1 MSNQLTPC
9 MEDLRMDS
17 TKEKVSYC
25 IGLETGRNLRNQFAD
40 IDHDCLKDG
49 FLDALSESNPK
60 LQQDEIQSILV
71 ALKNQI
77 EVQQRQNFSKLAED
91 NKRQS
96 EQFLSENKSK
106 KGVESLSSGLQ
117 YKVLSSGP
125 ASGASPTPLDFVKI
139 HYRGSF
145 IDGRIFDS
153 SYQRGQ
159 PHVFPLNRVIPGWTE
174 ILQMMKPGDK
184 WEVYIPPYLAY
195 GQMGFGQE
203 IGPNMALVFE
213 IELIAINE
221 N

>member
-1 MSNQLTPC
+1 
-9 MEDLRMDS
+9 MDS

-40 IDHDCLKDG
+40 MDQDCLKDG
-49 FLDALSESNPK
+49 FMDALSESDPK
-60 LQQDEIQSILV
+60 LQQEEIQSILV

-77 EVQQRQNFSKLAED
+77 EMQQRQNFSKMGEE
-91 NKRQS
+91 NKKQS
-96 EQFLSENKSK
+96 ELFLNENKSK
-106 KGVESLSSGLQ
+106 KGVETLSSGLQ

-125 ASGASPTPLDFVKI
+125 ASGTHPTPLDFVKI

-145 IDGRIFDS
+145 IDGRLFDS

-213 IELIAINE
+213 IELLAINE

>member
-1 MSNQLTPC
+1 MVSTKS
-9 MEDLRMDS
+9 EDLVMES

-25 IGLETGRNLRNQFAD
+25 IGLETGRNLKNQFAD
-40 IDHDCLKDG
+40 MDQDCLMKG
-49 FLDALSESNPK
+49 FTDALEGSTPELP
-60 LQQDEIQSILV
+60 QEEIQSILV

-77 EVQQRQNFSKLAED
+77 ETQQRQNFSRVAEE
-91 NKRQS
+91 NKKQS
-96 EQFLSENKSK
+96 EAYLNENKK
-106 KGVESLSSGLQ
+106 KEDIETLTSGLQ
-117 YKVLSSGP
+117 YKVLSTGP
-125 ASGASPTPLDFVKI
+125 VKGIHPTPLDFVKI

-145 IDGRIFDS
+145 IDGRVFDS

-174 ILQMMKPGDK
+174 ILQLMRVGDK
-184 WEVYIPPYLAY
+184 WQVFIPPYLAY

-213 IELIAINE
+213 IELLGINE

>member
-1 MSNQLTPC
+1 
-9 MEDLRMDS
+9 MDS

-40 IDHDCLKDG
+40 MDHNCLKDG
-49 FLDALSESNPK
+49 FMDALSESNPK

-77 EVQQRQNFSKLAED
+77 EMQQRQNFSKLAED
-91 NKRQS
+91 NKKQS
-96 EQFLSENKSK
+96 EQFLNENKNK

-125 ASGASPTPLDFVKI
+125 ASGTHPTPLDFVKI

-203 IGPNMALVFE
+203 IGPNMALIFE

>member
-1 MSNQLTPC
+1 
-9 MEDLRMDS
+9 MDS

>member
-1 MSNQLTPC
+1 
-9 MEDLRMDS
+9 MEDLPMDS

-40 IDHDCLKDG
+40 MDQDCLKDG
-49 FLDALSESNPK
+49 FMDALSESNPK

-77 EVQQRQNFSKLAED
+77 EMQQRQNFSKIGEE
-91 NKRQS
+91 NKKQS
-96 EQFLSENKSK
+96 ELFLNENKTK
-106 KGVESLSSGLQ
+106 KGVETLSSGLQ

-125 ASGASPTPLDFVKI
+125 ASGMHPTPLDFVKI

-145 IDGRIFDS
+145 IDGRLFDS

-213 IELIAINE
+213 IELISINE